1 MRSRARL
8 AAAAAL
14 AAGFLAASAGVG
26 LAATTPPGP
35 YGSSGSS
42 GASGT
47 TTPTTVNYY
56 SVSTLS
62 NLYTASGQPVANP
75 STAPA
80 IGDYVVSTD
89 NDYTGSHTSH
99 SAEVAA
105 TDHLYC
111 LITKAPATATC
122 SAQIATSTGMFLADN
137 SVQNLAAQGQP
148 QTYKITGGTGAY
160 QGATGTV
167 TVTPVSGSN
176 NSDFTVTWSK

>member
-1 MRSRARL
+1 MRSHARL

-14 AAGFLAASAGVG
+14 AAGLLAASAGAG

-35 YGSSGSS
+35 YGSTGPS
-42 GASGT
+42 AS

-62 NLYTASGQPVANP
+62 NLYTANGQPVANP

-80 IGDYVVSTD
+80 VGDYVVSTD
-89 NDYTGSHTSH
+89 NDYTGTHTSH
-99 SAEVAA
+99 SVEVAA

-111 LITKAPATATC
+111 LFTKAPATATC

-176 NSDFTVTWSK
+176 NADITVTWAK